1 MESFF
6 IALNAIVP
14 FVCYVTFG
22 YMVRSFKMVDEAF
35 LKKLNQVVFKAF
47 FPILMFDNLYGIQKG
62 MEINLAFVT
71 VAVVAV
77 LAVVGIAWIVVPK
90 IIQENPKRGTI
101 IQALFRSNT
110 ALFMLPFVV
119 SVFGE
124 EHKAAPTLVL
134 AVLTPVYNVLA
145 VIIFEAFRGGKAK
158 ASAMIKGVLTNPM
171 ILGAAVGLLFNVL
184 GIKFPACIEKPIDNF
199 SNLCTPLGMFVL
211 GGTLRFSHMRD
222 SLKYLIPTTFI
233 KMVVLPAVMLTIGLV
248 MGVSPV
254 ERFVLLVS
262 FAAPIAAS
270 SYPMAQNM
278 GGDGELAGEFVVFS
292 TVLSVFT
299 LFVWIVF
306 MGNVGIL
313 Y

>member
-1 MESFF
+1 
-6 IALNAIVP
+6 
-14 FVCYVTFG
+14 
-22 YMVRSFKMVDEAF
+22 
-35 LKKLNQVVFKAF
+35 
-47 FPILMFDNLYGIQKG
+47 
-62 MEINLAFVT
+62 
-71 VAVVAV
+71 
-77 LAVVGIAWIVVPK
+77 
-90 IIQENPKRGTI
+90 
-101 IQALFRSNT
+101 
-110 ALFMLPFVV
+110 
-119 SVFGE
+119 
-124 EHKAAPTLVL
+124 
-134 AVLTPVYNVLA
+134 
-145 VIIFEAFRGGKAK
+145 
-158 ASAMIKGVLTNPM
+158 
-171 ILGAAVGLLFNVL
+171 
-184 GIKFPACIEKPIDNF
+184 
-199 SNLCTPLGMFVL
+199 MFVL

-299 LFVWIVF
+299 LFAWIVF

>member
-77 LAVVGIAWIVVPK
+77 FAVVGIAWIVVPK

-145 VIIFEAFRGGKAK
+145 VIFFEAFRG
-158 ASAMIKGVLTNPM
+158 
-171 ILGAAVGLLFNVL
+171 F
-184 GIKFPACIEKPIDNF
+184 
-199 SNLCTPLGMFVL
+199 
-211 GGTLRFSHMRD
+211 
-222 SLKYLIPTTFI
+222 
-233 KMVVLPAVMLTIGLV
+233 
-248 MGVSPV
+248 
-254 ERFVLLVS
+254 
-262 FAAPIAAS
+262 
-270 SYPMAQNM
+270 
-278 GGDGELAGEFVVFS
+278 
-292 TVLSVFT
+292 
-299 LFVWIVF
+299 
-306 MGNVGIL
+306 
-313 Y
+313 